1 MLKEIS
7 IKDFALIDDLKINL
21 KKGFNV
27 FTGET
32 GSGKSIIIDALSFA
46 LGKRSDKSYVR
57 TGKDKSIIEAIFFI
71 SQNTRLKISPLLEAE
86 GIDLNEDVIFLR
98 RELFSDGRSTCRI
111 NGTLVTIN
119 FLKKLSTFLIAIHGQ
134 NEFDTLLEKEKQIE
148 IVDEYGGIKK
158 NQEYKAYTKLY
169 IEYKE
174 IQNSIK
180 KLSKESSEFEIAREI
195 DLLQYQINEIQ
206 DAKLSKTEIEEIQGK
221 LDFWE
226 NSEEISLAVNKSYNL
241 LYSDKE
247 NILKSLNDIL
257 RDFEKYK
264 NMDSSIASWT
274 TILEDIYYK
283 LEDLAF
289 SVRDEL
295 GKFEYDSEILNQT
308 KARFDTINKIL
319 TKYGKTYEEV
329 MEFLEKSLLRTEY
342 LENISINSEKLK
354 YKLGEIE
361 NEMNFLSKN
370 LYMMRIKAA
379 KEFEKEIILELESLG
394 MINTRFKVEI
404 LESDTF
410 NEIGKDS
417 LEFLITFN
425 KGENL
430 KPFKKVASGGEIS
443 RFMLA
448 LKKIIS
454 GVGDVDSMIFDEIDT
469 GISGVASQM
478 VGNKMNEI
486 SKTSQVI
493 CITHLPQ
500 IASKGTSHYLV
511 EKIEVG
517 DMTKTVV
524 ETLDKEERIKE
535 IAKMLGGQ
543 NITNYSLKYAKE
555 LISNNN

>member
-1 MLKEIS
+1 MP
-7 IKDFALIDDLKINL
+7 
-21 KKGFNV
+21 
-27 FTGET
+27 T
-32 GSGKSIIIDALSFA
+32 
-46 LGKRSDKSYVR
+46 
-57 TGKDKSIIEAIFFI
+57 
-71 SQNTRLKISPLLEAE
+71 LE
-86 GIDLNEDVIFLR
+86 
-98 RELFSDGRSTCRI
+98 
-111 NGTLVTIN
+111 
-119 FLKKLSTFLIAIHGQ
+119 
-134 NEFDTLLEKEKQIE
+134 
-148 IVDEYGGIKK
+148 
-158 NQEYKAYTKLY
+158 
-169 IEYKE
+169 
-174 IQNSIK
+174 
-180 KLSKESSEFEIAREI
+180 
-195 DLLQYQINEIQ
+195 
-206 DAKLSKTEIEEIQGK
+206 
-221 LDFWE
+221 
-226 NSEEISLAVNKSYNL
+226 
-241 LYSDKE
+241 
-247 NILKSLNDIL
+247 
-257 RDFEKYK
+257 
-264 NMDSSIASWT
+264 
-274 TILEDIYYK
+274 
-283 LEDLAF
+283 
-289 SVRDEL
+289 
-295 GKFEYDSEILNQT
+295 
-308 KARFDTINKIL
+308 
-319 TKYGKTYEEV
+319 
-329 MEFLEKSLLRTEY
+329 
-342 LENISINSEKLK
+342 
-354 YKLGEIE
+354 EIE

-379 KEFEKEIILELESLG
+379 KEFEKEIVLELESLG

-486 SKTSQVI
+486 SKSSQVI

-500 IASKGTSHYLV
+500 IALKGTSHYLV